1 MYDWNDI
8 RIFLAIAR
16 TGSALAAAR
25 DLQLNQTTVTRRI
38 DALEHRLGATLFTRG
53 ARGSD
58 LTELGEALLP
68 HAEVME
74 HAALALDGEAG
85 RLHRDQG
92 GEIRVTAPEA
102 IMATFV
108 GTLTSRY
115 REKHPNVRFA
125 YVSAE
130 HRLDLAL
137 GEADVA
143 FRAGGELTGDTLV
156 CQALPDIAWAVYGS
170 ASYARRCELPTGIDG
185 LKGHAII
192 AYAGPIT
199 GMPHIKSFM
208 TMVPGCEQVG
218 TSNNVPNMAG
228 MIRAG
233 LGLGLLPC
241 LVGDLQTDLIRCF
254 MPPDALITPW
264 WIVTSREANNLRRV
278 RDFMA
283 FSADQLRPLRGAL
296 GGKLDPAQTR
306 AMIEGL

>member
-16 TGSALAAAR
+16 SGSALAAAR
-25 DLQLNQTTVTRRI
+25 ELRLNQTTITRRI
-38 DALEHRLGATLFTRG
+38 DALEHALGATLFTRG

-58 LTELGEALLP
+58 LTEQGEALLP
-68 HAEVME
+68 HARVME

-108 GTLTSRY
+108 GTLTTRY
-115 REKHPNVRFA
+115 REQHPNVRFD

-130 HRLDLAL
+130 HRLDLAM

-143 FRAGGELTGDTLV
+143 FRAGGELSGDTLV

-170 ASYARRCELPTGIDG
+170 AAYARRRGLPKGIDE
-185 LKGHAII
+185 LNGHSII

-199 GMPHIKSFM
+199 GMPHIRSFM
-208 TMVPGCEQVG
+208 AMVPGCERVG

-228 MIRAG
+228 MTRAG
-233 LGLGLLPC
+233 VGLGLLPC

-254 MPPDALITPW
+254 FPPDGLITPW

-296 GGKLDPAQTR
+296 GGKVDQATTR

>member
-25 DLQLNQTTVTRRI
+25 ELRLNQTTVTRRI
-38 DALEHRLGATLFTRG
+38 DALEHSLGATLFTRG

-58 LTELGEALLP
+58 LTELGQALLP
-68 HAEVME
+68 HAQAME

-102 IMATFV
+102 IMAIFV
-108 GTLTSRY
+108 GKLTSRF
-115 REKHPNVRFA
+115 RDRHSNVRFD

-130 HRLDLAL
+130 HRLDLAM

-143 FRAGGELTGDTLV
+143 FRAGGVLEGDTLV
-156 CQALPDIAWAVYGS
+156 CQALPDIAWAVY
-170 ASYARRCELPTGIDG
+170 ASTAYANRQRLPLQVSDLG
-185 LKGHAII
+185 GHAYI

-199 GMPHIKSFM
+199 QMPHLQSFKSL
-208 TMVPGCEQVG
+208 VRDCEVVG

-241 LVGDLQTDLIRCF
+241 LVGDVQADLIRCF
-254 MPPDALITPW
+254 VPSDVLLTPW
-264 WIVTSREANNLRRV
+264 WIVASREANNLQRV

-283 FSADQLRPLRGAL
+283 FSADHLRPLRAAL
-296 GGKLDPAQTR
+296 SGKLDQSAGR
-306 AMIEGL
+306 ALFENL

>member
-8 RIFLAIAR
+8 RIYLAIAR

-25 DLQLNQTTVTRRI
+25 ALRLNQTTVTRRI
-38 DALEHRLGATLFTRG
+38 DALEHALGAALFTRG

-58 LTELGEALLP
+58 MTELGLALRP

-74 HAALALDGEAG
+74 HAALALEGEAG

-92 GEIRVTAPEA
+92 GEIRVTGPEA
-102 IMATFV
+102 IMAVVV
-108 GTLTSRY
+108 GKLTSRF
-115 REKHPNVRFA
+115 RCLHPGVRFD

-130 HRLDLAL
+130 HRLDLSL

-143 FRAGGELTGDTLV
+143 FRAGGVLEGDTLV
-156 CQALPDIAWAVYGS
+156 CQALPDIAWAVYGA
-170 ASYARRCELPTGIDG
+170 ASYASRRGLPQDIAG
-185 LKGHAII
+185 LRDHAII

-199 GMPHIKSFM
+199 QMPHLQAFKPLIQ
-208 TMVPGCEQVG
+208 GCDLVG
-218 TSNNVPNMAG
+218 SSNNVPTMTG

-241 LVGDLQTDLIRCF
+241 LVGDMQADLVRCF
-254 MPPDALITPW
+254 VPPETLWTPW
-264 WIVTSREANNLRRV
+264 WIVASREANNLQRV

-283 FSADQLRPLRGAL
+283 FSADHLRPLRAALSGRLDQGAS
-296 GGKLDPAQTR
+296 R
-306 AMIEGL
+306 AMLESL

>member
-25 DLQLNQTTVTRRI
+25 ELQLNQTTVTRRI
-38 DALEHRLGATLFTRG
+38 DALEHTLGATLFTRG

-58 LTELGEALLP
+58 LTELGKALMP
-68 HAEVME
+68 HAQVME

-92 GEIRVTAPEA
+92 GEIRVTAPEV
-102 IMATFV
+102 IMSAFV
-108 GTLTSRY
+108 GKLTSRF
-115 REKHPNVRFA
+115 RVSHPNVRFA
-125 YVSAE
+125 YLSAE
-130 HRLDLAL
+130 HRLDLSL

-143 FRAGGELTGDTLV
+143 FRAGGVLEGDTLV
-156 CQALPDIAWAVYGS
+156 CQSLPEISWAIYASS
-170 ASYARRCELPTGIDG
+170 AYAKCRELPCEISV

-192 AYAGPIT
+192 AYAGPIAQ
-199 GMPHIKSFM
+199 MPHLKSF
-208 TMVPGCEQVG
+208 TSQVRECDVVG
-218 TSNNVPNMAG
+218 SSNNVPNMAG

-241 LVGDLQTDLIRCF
+241 FVGDVKSDLIRCLV
-254 MPPDALITPW
+254 PSEGLVTPW
-264 WIVTSREANNLRRV
+264 WIVASREAANLRRV

-296 GGKLDPAQTR
+296 GGKLDQAATR